1 MIETMLKMIN
11 LKENC
16 GIETMITTFKRH
28 TTVGVEN
35 LHLKVQFQKDGFNV
49 ARVFEKDE
57 IENHVKETSEIIED
71 MIELVKTGG

>member
-1 MIETMLKMIN
+1 MIEAMLKMIN

-16 GIETMITTFKRH
+16 GIEMLITSFKFQ
-28 TTVGVEN
+28 TTGLDNGV
-35 LHLKVQFQKDGFNV
+35 KIQFRNGDFNV

-57 IENHVKETSEIIED
+57 IENHVKETSKIIED